1 MSHSFVT
8 TDPITSDQMPV
19 RQVFRFD
26 DFEFCDI
33 PLRLTKNG
41 REIKVRKQSL
51 RILSTLLGSVGRP
64 VSTQQL
70 MDAVRPNGGGDEGA
84 IRVAVAHLRTALN
97 GSDECI
103 ETLRGLGYRFAHPV
117 EVEQEPLLRT
127 RAPQPAPTG
136 S

>member
-1 MSHSFVT
+1 MSHSFT
-8 TDPITSDQMPV
+8 TDPLMTGDMPM

-41 REIKVRKQSL
+41 RTIKVRKQSL
-51 RILSTLLGSVGRP
+51 RILSALLQSVGRP
-64 VSTQQL
+64 VSTHEL

-97 GSDECI
+97 GSDDCI
-103 ETLRGLGYRFAHPV
+103 ETLRGLGYRFAQPV

-127 RAPQPAPTG
+127 RMRSRSSSG